1 MTQCK
6 LQDEQCRWNVS
17 CLNFLASA
25 TNLSAAPRHIQPASV
40 NRQIIVPNYSLWYI
54 FASISQRLLKMIV
67 HHDFCHC
74 RNAMR
79 ELLSCVE
86 YLLYW
91 IDIKHLFYIYVL
103 KSESVFEF
111 LAPQLFLYG
120 MELELEL
127 HVPNCYTLIF
137 IWNFQ
142 ISKHKIF
149 ITFIFDKFKM
159 RHTLLTVAILRV
171 EFLSIDCIM
180 FRNALFEKKKH
191 STPEFNVIK
200 SQLNFKCKSRTW

>member
-1 MTQCK
+1 MSMKCFLLEFLCK
-6 LQDEQCRWNVS
+6 RHQLERRSTPHPVS
-17 CLNFLASA
+17 
-25 TNLSAAPRHIQPASV
+25 QPASV
-40 NRQIIVPNYSLWYI
+40 SHQIIVPNYSLWDI

-111 LAPQLFLYG
+111 LPPTIIFIWHG

-127 HVPNCYTLIF
+127 HIPNCYTLIF

-171 EFLSIDCIM
+171 EFLSTVLCSEM
-180 FRNALFEKKKH
+180 LYLREKK
-191 STPEFNVIK
+191 TFDTRI
-200 SQLNFKCKSRTW
+200 